1 MNPLTTHYSL
11 LTFLLALLL
20 AGCASIEKAKN
31 SWQGAHYDEVISRW
45 GAPYRST
52 KLADGS
58 PVHTWVAEGGYG
70 GGPATSVGIFGGSG
84 GGGVGVGTSFI
95 FGGGAA
101 EPTRCERTLIF
112 RDNRVVDQTWLGD
125 PSFCSQ
131 FSRTGD
137 EVKK

>member
-1 MNPLTTHYSL
+1 MNPLTAYPTL
-11 LTFLLALLL
+11 LTLLTLGLL
-20 AGCASIEKAKN
+20 AGCASIEKTKD
-31 SWQGAHYDEVISRW
+31 SWQGAHYDEVIARW
-45 GAPYRST
+45 GAPYRSA

-95 FGGGAA
+95 FGGGGAV
-101 EPTRCERTLIF
+101 EPTRCERTLTF
-112 RDNRVVDQTWLGD
+112 RNDRVVEQSWIGD

-131 FSRTGD
+131 FRK
-137 EVKK
+137 E